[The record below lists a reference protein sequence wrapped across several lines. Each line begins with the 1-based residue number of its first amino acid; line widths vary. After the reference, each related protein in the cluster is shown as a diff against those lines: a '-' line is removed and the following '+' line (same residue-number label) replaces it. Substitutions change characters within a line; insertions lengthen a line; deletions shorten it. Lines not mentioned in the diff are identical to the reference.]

1 MIKRYLF
8 HFVWVSIVIILI
20 VYAVNYKG
28 GEDAMLAQVESN
40 ATAISYR
47 KPVLVTNIYV
57 TPGQVVD
64 SGDLLIEVERPGMD
78 LLIAQHTTKKDQLLR
93 MLLELENNYEN
104 SVKLIKTE
112 KNMKSVPLL
121 SERDRIEHDLKLL
134 QANAKIIDS
143 INSLSFNVDT
153 QILEKKLSLI
163 DNQLLIIESNYIL
176 ELSKLEN
183 TFNNNRF
190 QINSEITLIDQ
201 ELEELNIEMVSLQKR
216 AEKSCTIGNVFVQL
230 DELVPPFTTLMS
242 LYDLTPTQ
250 IKAFV
255 AEGSVEKIEIGAP
268 VIVKSINRV
277 YEVQGQ
283 IVEIGSRVT
292 AYPEKISPILNMKHY
307 GQEIFISIP
316 RKNNFLNGEKVY
328 VYVIEE

>member
-8 HFVWVSIVIILI
+8 HFVWVSIVIVLI
-20 VYAVNYKG
+20 VYSVNYKG

-47 KPVLVTNIYV
+47 KPVLVKNIYV

-64 SGDLLIEVERPGMD
+64 SGDLLLEVERPGMD
-78 LLIAQHTTKKDQLLR
+78 LVLSQQTTKREQYTR
-93 MLLELENNYEN
+93 MLSELEINFDN
-104 SVKLIKTE
+104 SIKLLQTE
-112 KNMKSVPLL
+112 KNMKSAPLY
-121 SERDRIEHDLKLL
+121 SERERIEHDLRLL
-134 QANAKIIDS
+134 EANTKIIDS

-163 DNQLLIIESNYIL
+163 DNQLLIIESNFIL
-176 ELSKLEN
+176 ESSKLEN
-183 TFNNNRF
+183 TYYNNRY
-190 QINSEITLIDQ
+190 QISSEINLVNQ
-201 ELEELNIEMVSLQKR
+201 ELEALKLEMESLQKR

-230 DELVPPFTTLMS
+230 NELVPPYTTLMS

-255 AEGSVEKIEIGAP
+255 AEGSMEKIDIGAP
-268 VIVKSINRV
+268 VIVKSINRE
-277 YEVQGQ
+277 YEVRGE
-283 IVEIGSRVT
+283 IVEVGSRVT
-292 AYPEKISPILNMKHY
+292 AYPDKISPILNMKYY

-316 RKNNFLNGEKVY
+316 KVNSFLNGEKVY

>member
-8 HFVWVSIVIILI
+8 HFVWVSIVILLI

-47 KPVLVTNIYV
+47 KPVLVKNIYV

-64 SGDLLIEVERPGMD
+64 SGDLLLEVERPGMD
-78 LLIAQHTTKKDQLLR
+78 LLISQQTTKKKQLLK
-93 MLLELENNYEN
+93 MLSELEENYKN
-104 SVKLIKTE
+104 SEKLLVTE
-112 KNMKSVPLL
+112 KNMKTAPLF
-121 SERDRIEHDLKLL
+121 SEKDQIEHDLRLL
-134 QANAKIIDS
+134 QENIKIIDS
-143 INSLSFNVDT
+143 INSLSFSVDT

-163 DNQLLIIESNYIL
+163 DNQLFIIENNYIL

-183 TFNNNRF
+183 TYINNRF
-190 QINSEITLIDQ
+190 QIESEVNLVNQ
-201 ELEELNIEMVSLQKR
+201 ELEELNIEMVSLQKH

-230 DELVPPFTTLMS
+230 NELVPPYTTLMS

-268 VIVKSINRV
+268 VIVKSINRE
-277 YEVQGQ
+277 YEVQGK

-292 AYPEKISPILNMKHY
+292 AYPDKISPIVNMKHY

-316 RKNNFLNGEKVY
+316 RNNNFLNGEKVY
-328 VYVIEE
+328 VYVDED